1 MMTMLGFTAAFD
13 WPQRSAMSANKVGRG
28 FIALKIEQ
36 AGGLGVEKRT
46 VEFQGLLVEWADGV
60 VVFEGKSP

>member
-1 MMTMLGFTAAFD
+1 
-13 WPQRSAMSANKVGRG
+13 MSANKVGRG
-28 FIALKIEQ
+28 FIAVKIEQ

-46 VEFQGLLVEWADGV
+46 VEFQALQVGWADGV